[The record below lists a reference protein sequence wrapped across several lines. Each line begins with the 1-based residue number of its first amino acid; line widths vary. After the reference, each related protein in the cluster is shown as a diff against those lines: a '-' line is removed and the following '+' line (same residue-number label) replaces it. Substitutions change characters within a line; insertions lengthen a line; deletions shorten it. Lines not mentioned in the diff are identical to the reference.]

1 MADKLSYEQILKNKK
16 YIDQM
21 LKTGDIDKEEK
32 EELEYIWSS
41 LESREESKFD
51 AIISLIKDCD
61 KQISS
66 REKEIS
72 ELKKNQEFW
81 KNKRKNIINI
91 IKTAYEKNLITA
103 MPTGNKYQATIK
115 KVKSKIIDNYN
126 LWTKDEKNKFSLY
139 KTTMIQRLFNGSTV
153 DWKEEMLPDKEQL
166 RKVMSEDP
174 TTIPENVKIV
184 RRVSLTY
191 NLRKR
196 LRKGI

>member
-126 LWTKDEKNKFSLY
+126 SWTKDEKNKFSLY

>member
-61 KQISS
+61 KQITS

-126 LWTKDEKNKFSLY
+126 SWTKDEKNKFSLY

>member
-61 KQISS
+61 KQITS

-166 RKVMSEDP
+166 RKVISEDP
-174 TTIPENVKIV
+174 TTVPENVKIV